1 MLETILYSTLCY
13 FFLLTLLLILVLE
26 FVPGSGKTEQL
37 LYDSHT
43 YYRISVTEKW
53 VCTEQKCYKDGSHS
67 TDTLIFLIRKTS
79 P

>member
-1 MLETILYSTLCY
+1 
-13 FFLLTLLLILVLE
+13 VLE

-79 P
+79 PKPSCNGLLSALIQDIFGLG

>member
-1 MLETILYSTLCY
+1 
-13 FFLLTLLLILVLE
+13 VLE

-67 TDTLIFLIRKTS
+67 TDTLIFLIKPS
-79 P
+79 CNGLLSALIQDIFGLG